1 MKDGRNRKTRCP
13 YSKHCGGCTS
23 VNIPYEEQISHREAK
38 VQSCIGAYGP
48 VEPIIRMKNPDH
60 YRNKATGVFASDHAH
75 GGRPI
80 CGIYEK
86 NSHRVVDVE
95 KCLLENVRADSVCR
109 SILSLVPSF
118 KIPIYDEDR
127 GTGVLR
133 YVQVRTARATRE
145 MMVTIVAA
153 TPVFP
158 SKNNFVKAL
167 LKLQPDITTIVLN
180 VNNRTDSMI
189 LGDRDIVLYGKGFIE
204 DRLCGKTFR
213 ISPRS
218 FYQINPIQTEKL
230 YNVAID
236 MAGLSGRETILD
248 AYCGIGTIGICAAD
262 RAKKV
267 IGVEVNP
274 EAVKDAQA
282 NARMNYGEKDGTLQE
297 DKAKTEDAEN
307 KFEYINA
314 DAGKFMTQM
323 AEGGS
328 CPDVVF
334 MDPPRAGASEDFLKA
349 LLKLCPRKIVY
360 ISCGPET
367 LCRDLAVLCT
377 GADYTLAGQYA
388 EQAIVRGEDP
398 TSCIGPAG
406 GDLSRGAYILKK
418 AVPVDMF
425 PSTGHVETVAV
436 LSRKSA
442 SKSFIPVSISPKD
455 MGLSEEK
462 EQPTYANICDYV
474 QKTHGMKVSSLYVA
488 QMKAE
493 CGLETQADRSGDKK
507 QPKCPPEKR
516 EAILDAFRHFGL
528 IGEDETEK

>member
-1 MKDGRNRKTRCP
+1 MKTGLDRYGKNRRFSVDAGGGSDRDYRRNHPKQSGGKQADRKETQGSAWRPDRNRTQESEGKAGRSRMQEGERQDDRYDMKDGRNRKTRCP

-60 YRNKATGVFASDHAH
+60 YRNKVTGVFASDHAH

-425 PSTGHVETVAV
+425 PSTGHVETVA
-436 LSRKSA
+436 L
-442 SKSFIPVSISPKD
+442 
-455 MGLSEEK
+455 ME
-462 EQPTYANICDYV
+462 
-474 QKTHGMKVSSLYVA
+474 
-488 QMKAE
+488 
-493 CGLETQADRSGDKK
+493 
-507 QPKCPPEKR
+507 
-516 EAILDAFRHFGL
+516 RH
-528 IGEDETEK
+528 

>member
-1 MKDGRNRKTRCP
+1 MQEGERQDDRYDMKDGRNRKTRCP

-60 YRNKATGVFASDHAH
+60 YRNKVTGVFASDHAH

-213 ISPRS
+213 ISAKS
-218 FYQINPIQTEKL
+218 FYQINPVQCEKL
-230 YNVAID
+230 YRTAID
-236 MAGLSGRETILD
+236 YAGLTGNETLFD
-248 AYCGIGTIGICAAD
+248 SYCGTGTIGIIAAKQ
-262 RAKKV
+262 AKNV
-267 IGVEVNP
+267 IGVELNRD
-274 EAVKDAQA
+274 AVKDAIS
-282 NARMNYGEKDGTLQE
+282 NAKRNDINNIRFICGDAGNFLSAIAESDE
-297 DKAKTEDAEN
+297 EDAHV
-307 KFEYINA
+307 
-314 DAGKFMTQM
+314 
-323 AEGGS
+323 
-328 CPDVVF
+328 DVIM
-334 MDPPRAGASEDFLKA
+334 MDPPRAGSSQEFLDSV
-349 LLKLCPRKIVY
+349 LKLSPPKVVY
-360 ISCGPET
+360 VSCNPET
-367 LCRDLAVLCT
+367 LHRDLKYLT
-377 GADYTLAGQYA
+377 QY
-388 EQAIVRGEDP
+388 GY
-398 TSCIGPAG
+398 SCEKIQ
-406 GDLSRGAYILKK
+406 
-418 AVPVDMF
+418 PVDMF
-425 PSTGHVETVAV
+425 PYTSHVETVV
-436 LSRKSA
+436 L
-442 SKSFIPVSISPKD
+442 IS
-455 MGLSEEK
+455 
-462 EQPTYANICDYV
+462 
-474 QKTHGMKVSSLYVA
+474 
-488 QMKAE
+488 KAE
-493 CGLETQADRSGDKK
+493 GK
-507 QPKCPPEKR
+507 
-516 EAILDAFRHFGL
+516 
-528 IGEDETEK
+528 